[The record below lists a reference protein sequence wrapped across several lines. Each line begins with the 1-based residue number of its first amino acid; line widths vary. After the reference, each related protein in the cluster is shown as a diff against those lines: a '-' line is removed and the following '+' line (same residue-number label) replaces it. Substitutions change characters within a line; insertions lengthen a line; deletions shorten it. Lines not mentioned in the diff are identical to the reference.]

1 MTSPLPARRKR
12 SERVPVCAGWR
23 PAWGAVFAFA
33 VAPAVAATGHG
44 SAARDAADALFS
56 PRVVPGLT
64 DIADGANGFAVVDL
78 DGDDRLDIVSTW
90 TLPGR
95 GLSATGHRLRVHL
108 GTGGFG
114 FRSHA
119 LALRGTPLQ
128 MEEFGRLPEIPNLA
142 DFNGDGWLDLLVTRS
157 APEIAGERLPGV
169 TAIGNT
175 LLVSAGS
182 WDVFEDR
189 SEALGIR
196 NERGYNRQSSFADVD
211 ADGWLDIA
219 IGCDNIGNAI
229 GGLPISRLY
238 VFRPA
243 SGGAAGESFER
254 GTFVDLGERGA
265 IPDFGGFHHDAARD
279 RATPGIALRDLDG
292 DGDFD
297 LVQSAHVDVRQP
309 LLPYSPGEYRQG
321 MFVWRNLLAERG
333 ALQFEKVAGNG
344 LAVEARLRYDRAT
357 RRYQPV
363 GVAPGLPYVS
373 FADVDGD
380 GLQDVLAVGSTD
392 AGWAPRAEDVGG
404 RFWRNAGA
412 LRFAEATAAAGLEA
426 LNWNYRQWYA
436 FLGVAIPPALERQP
450 RARTYP
456 THPGQPV
463 RHPLD
468 DRFYFADSVFG
479 DFDNDADLDLVVL
492 DRHVGPT
499 RPAYRAILFVNR
511 GDGTFAP
518 ASSEASGLFTS
529 GISAEAAD
537 LDDDGLLDLLIAG
550 DPDNSG
556 GRSAGAGAD
565 AYGLRLLANT
575 GAAGARARH
584 WIALSFRG
592 LTHARLIGARIE
604 ASAGG
609 RRQYRWLHTNH
620 GYKSG
625 GALTAHFGLDTA
637 KRADVSV
644 RLPDGTTWQVAGL
657 EADRRHVLEPPAPP

>member
-1 MTSPLPARRKR
+1 
-12 SERVPVCAGWR
+12 
-23 PAWGAVFAFA
+23 
-33 VAPAVAATGHG
+33 
-44 SAARDAADALFS
+44 
-56 PRVVPGLT
+56 
-64 DIADGANGFAVVDL
+64 
-78 DGDDRLDIVSTW
+78 
-90 TLPGR
+90 
-95 GLSATGHRLRVHL
+95 
-108 GTGGFG
+108 
-114 FRSHA
+114 
-119 LALRGTPLQ
+119 
-128 MEEFGRLPEIPNLA
+128 
-142 DFNGDGWLDLLVTRS
+142 
-157 APEIAGERLPGV
+157 
-169 TAIGNT
+169 
-175 LLVSAGS
+175 
-182 WDVFEDR
+182 
-189 SEALGIR
+189 
-196 NERGYNRQSSFADVD
+196 
-211 ADGWLDIA
+211 
-219 IGCDNIGNAI
+219 
-229 GGLPISRLY
+229 
-238 VFRPA
+238 
-243 SGGAAGESFER
+243 
-254 GTFVDLGERGA
+254 
-265 IPDFGGFHHDAARD
+265 
-279 RATPGIALRDLDG
+279 
-292 DGDFD
+292 
-297 LVQSAHVDVRQP
+297 
-309 LLPYSPGEYRQG
+309 